1 MRTRFHGRILYKIC
15 DGNDSGAGTGDGD
28 KGGSGTGAGT
38 GDGDKKGLLTQE
50 QFNAALAKERRQM
63 QEKNKELLN
72 QLEQIKTN
80 AKLTEEEKASL
91 ESQIEELRQRSMS
104 AEELAKQQVEKTKK
118 EYDTVLENERNAA
131 KKWEMS
137 FKSTLVNNS
146 LVDAAVKHQAHN
158 PQHIIAILRP
168 NSKVVEKVGAD
179 GKPTGEFETRVM
191 FQGKNDKG
199 ESVILDLTPEDAVKQ
214 MRELPAEYGNLFKD
228 LTKGGVGA
236 VIGQGQGGQLTSQ
249 QLANMTHE
257 QYKKFREQN
266 PNLVGK
272 T

>member
-28 KGGSGTGAGT
+28 KGGAGAGT

-72 QLEQIKTN
+72 QLEQIKKT
-80 AKLTEEEKASL
+80 AQLTEEEKTSL

-104 AEELAKQQVEKTKK
+104 ADELAKQQVEKAKK
-118 EYDTVLENERNAA
+118 EYDTLLETERNAS
-131 KKWEMS
+131 KRWETN

-158 PQHIIAILRP
+158 PQQIIAVLRP
-168 NSKVVEKVGAD
+168 NAKVVEKVGAD
-179 GKPTGEFETRVM
+179 GKPSGEFETRVM

-199 ESVILDLTPEDAVKQ
+199 EPVTLDLTPEDAVKQ
-214 MRELPAEYGNLFKD
+214 MRELTAEYGNLFKD